1 MVSILQQDEET
12 ANKYLSVVQFTITMN
27 QLLRLFATE
36 LGVKEEEFTVQND
49 ANTCK
54 ESVLQGSHVTWPY
67 SLASTIAV

>member
-1 MVSILQQDEET
+1 MVAILQQDEET

-54 ESVLQGSHVTWPY
+54 ESVLQRSHVTWPY